1 MHLELFP
8 GIVIPEGLSKI
19 LRNVGQRNLVYAV
32 MCALKQPDLVLTESQ
47 NIIPSVAT
55 EQRKKRSDVKTV
67 GDNHQFLKNK
77 REHVG
82 AKHFWREKHRK
93 SVALVLM
100 EKIALQKFLGRF
112 QQLPSLGSGNPS
124 CNQAFLRLSNQIL
137 NPNQII
143 LGLWSRTVH
152 RHHNFD
158 T

>member
-8 GIVIPEGLSKI
+8 GICIPECLRKI
-19 LRNVGQRNLVYAV
+19 LGNVRQRNLAYAV

-82 AKHFWREKHRK
+82 PKYFWREKHRK

-100 EKIALQKFLGRF
+100 EKIASQKFLGRF

-124 CNQAFLRLSNQIL
+124 CNQAFLSLSNQIL
-137 NPNQII
+137 KPNQIL
-143 LGLWSRTVH
+143 LGFWSRAVH
-152 RHHNFD
+152 GHEN
-158 T
+158 